1 MDFEGLAWILGK
13 KGGNNYCQE
22 QLIPRVGKEELL
34 GLAQN
39 FLTSISYLT
48 LIGLFKF

>member
-1 MDFEGLAWILGK
+1 MDFRK
-13 KGGNNYCQE
+13 KRRYYNYCQE